1 MSDFVGM
8 RIPEGNV
15 VMIESNGIVLWNSTF
30 GYVSLGD
37 SIPAG
42 HTIDENWITDY
53 GEGSQYGV
61 NGNTSTAIVPNSYT
75 DRIGKVLDEV
85 KGEVTSTSFARSG
98 DTVSDLIEK
107 LSHDGVRKAIRNARL
122 VTLCI
127 GANDVLQPALSQL
140 DEYINYGDLSTLESI
155 VEGNLAKLNDDS
167 YAGSYRSLFE
177 KLVEINPNARYVF
190 TTIYNPYKYLWIEE
204 GTGGFFSPILNSIPE
219 INLFGYEIDEA
230 IKSGLLSTSI
240 VQNLFS
246 RINGLDDWAER
257 YVTQLNT
264 ILKNKVSAFGGKFSV
279 VDTKALFDS
288 FPDRPIS
295 AQYHYN
301 DLVSVEYTRGYD
313 VSTMDWGRL
322 YGGDVTGYWTNLI
335 NKYVSTS
342 GLDMNGFATELV
354 TDVIEKVIVPD
365 IDPHPEP
372 YGHYVMMRAF
382 ADDLD
387 WASLDRYKVTFD
399 VNGGSGAMSS
409 VDVVGVDGMP
419 AFMRI
424 TAPYGTHPSGYGFA
438 GWNTKADGTGT
449 MYADGQVIPVTGD
462 MTLYAKWKVTYT
474 INYYKIYGITDAL
487 TKYTYPPSS
496 NSGPVAKDGSEY
508 YLRVTVDGVVL
519 PGLNDNFK
527 VNDSTSPVRS
537 ITVNEGAELYIQLIN
552 KYDGDLCE
560 LWMNGNKVADA
571 SEYIYYTLPGGV
583 QSNLNLAFEWR
594 TRGSLVTGNAQ
605 SYWVGGIQTW

>member
-1 MSDFVGM
+1 MSEFVGM

-61 NGNTSTAIVPNSYT
+61 NGNTSTAIVPDSYT
-75 DRIGKVLDEV
+75 DRIGKALDEL
-85 KGEVTSTSFARSG
+85 KGEVSSTSFARSG
-98 DTVSDLIEK
+98 DTVADLIEK
-107 LSHDGVRKAIRNARL
+107 LSHDVVKKAIRNARL
-122 VTLCI
+122 VTICI

-155 VEGNLAKLNDDS
+155 VEGNLAKLNNDS
-167 YAGSYRSLFE
+167 YANSYWSLFN

-204 GTGGFFSPILNSIPE
+204 GTGGFFKPLLDMIPE
-219 INLFGYEIDEA
+219 MNILGYEIDEY
-230 IKSGLLSTSI
+230 IKSRLGEMSMVKL
-240 VQNLFS
+240 LFS
-246 RINGLDDWAER
+246 RVNGLDDWAER

-264 ILKNKVSAFGGKFSV
+264 IIKNKVSAYGGKFSV
-279 VDTKALFDS
+279 ADTKALFDS
-288 FPDRPIS
+288 FPDRPVS
-295 AQYHYN
+295 GAEKHYN
-301 DLVSVEYTRGYD
+301 DLVSVEYTRGYNTA
-313 VSTMDWGRL
+313 TMDWGRL
-322 YGGDVTGYWTNLI
+322 HGGDVTGYWTNLI
-335 NKYVSTS
+335 NKY
-342 GLDMNGFATELV
+342 GLDLEGLSTELV
-354 TDVIEKVIVPD
+354 TDVVEKVIVPD
-365 IDPHPEP
+365 VDPHPEP
-372 YGHYVMMRAF
+372 YGHYVMMRSF
-382 ADDLD
+382 ADVLE

-399 VNGGSGAMSS
+399 MNGGTGAMGS

-419 AFMRI
+419 AYVYVNS
-424 TAPYGTHPSGYGFA
+424 AYGTHPSGYDFV

-449 MYADGQVIPVTGD
+449 TYSNGQLMSVTGD
-462 MTLYAKWKVTYT
+462 VTLYAKWDVTYT

-487 TKYTYPPSS
+487 TKRTYPPAS

-519 PGLNDNFK
+519 PGLNDNFN
-527 VNDSTSPVRS
+527 VNDSTSQVRS
-537 ITVNEGAELYIQLIN
+537 LMKVRKGAELYIQLIN
-552 KYDGDLCE
+552 KYTGQLCE
-560 LWMNGNKVADA
+560 LWMNGTQIVSG
-571 SEYIYYTLPGGV
+571 SEYIRYTLPGGV
-583 QSNLNLAFEWR
+583 QSNMNLMFEWR
-594 TRGSLVTGNAQ
+594 TQGSLLTGNAQ